1 MQVTVS
7 RHIPIAQL
15 HLWVTLQVRK
25 FTKPL
30 LRSNSASL
38 SKETWRG
45 SRWTRTWTY
54 TDRQTDRCNSSK
66 WDKARDGKEKRHST
80 CFRLQSP
87 RAFLYQ
93 EKGGPD
99 LTAFSLVRLWTSNLI
114 SVNSHFL
121 IYTMG
126 KTPLSNSTYPT
137 YSHQVEA
144 SNHLGLP
151 ETITW
156 K

>member
-1 MQVTVS
+1 MNTNMDTQ
-7 RHIPIAQL
+7 
-15 HLWVTLQVRK
+15 
-25 FTKPL
+25 
-30 LRSNSASL
+30 
-38 SKETWRG
+38 
-45 SRWTRTWTY
+45 
-54 TDRQTDRCNSSK
+54 TDRQTDATVQNGTRPEMV
-66 WDKARDGKEKRHST
+66 KEKEHST

-99 LTAFSLVRLWTSNLI
+99 LTAFSLVRLCKLI

-126 KTPLSNSTYPT
+126 VTPPSNSTYPT

-151 ETITW
+151 ETGI
-156 K
+156 KVK